1 MLKAFTWS
9 GQGRKKPLGSVLKQI
24 TWGAGLDIHIVYW
37 KQAQQVAASNCS
49 PKRGLP
55 LQRTSYKS
63 NRNKGTKKEKGKK
76 EKQLV

>member
-1 MLKAFTWS
+1 MDRDEQKA
-9 GQGRKKPLGSVLKQI
+9 LGSVLKQMI
-24 TWGAGLDIHIVYW
+24 WGCGAWYPHCLMEAGTT
-37 KQAQQVAASNCS
+37 VAASNCS

-63 NRNKGTKKEKGKK
+63 NRNKGTKKEKKEKK